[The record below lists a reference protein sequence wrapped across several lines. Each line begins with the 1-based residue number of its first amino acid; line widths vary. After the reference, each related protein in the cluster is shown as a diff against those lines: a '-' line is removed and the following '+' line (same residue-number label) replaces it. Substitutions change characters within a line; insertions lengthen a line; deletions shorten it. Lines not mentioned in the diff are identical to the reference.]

1 MKKILEAELREV
13 LKEYREKELE
23 IKLEGSISGNI
34 HIDELGFVITPN
46 KMIFIDEKEGI
57 IELEIETFMV
67 YSILFNEKRKTIE
80 IKLDN
85 DENIR
90 LEL

>member
-1 MKKILEAELREV
+1 MKKISEAELREL

-23 IKLEGSISGNI
+23 IKLEGVISGNI
-34 HIDELGFVITPN
+34 HIDKLALVITSN

-57 IELEIETFMV
+57 TEIKIETFMV

-90 LEL
+90 LDL

>member
-1 MKKILEAELREV
+1 MKKISEAELREL

-23 IKLEGSISGNI
+23 IKLEGVISGNI
-34 HIDELGFVITPN
+34 HIDKLAFVITYN

-57 IELEIETFMV
+57 IEIKIETFMV
-67 YSILFNEKRKTIE
+67 YSILFNERRKTIE

-90 LEL
+90 LDL

>member
-1 MKKILEAELREV
+1 MKKISEAELREL

-23 IKLEGSISGNI
+23 IKLEGVISGNI
-34 HIDELGFVITPN
+34 HINKLALVITSN
-46 KMIFIDEKEGI
+46 KMIFIDEKESI
-57 IELEIETFMV
+57 IEMKIETFMV

-90 LEL
+90 LDL